1 MSTNGGGHV
10 VCFGE
15 MLLRLS
21 PPAGMPLSRAHT
33 LDLHVGGAEANV
45 AMGLAGMGY
54 STRMVTALPPNG
66 LGERAIAALREAGVD
81 TRAIARSAGRMGTY
95 FFEHPSG
102 PIAGRVTYDREHS
115 SFALAAP
122 EDLQLDAALEG
133 AALLHMSGITPAL
146 GPRGVAMAKAAV
158 DAARRFDVPVCFDGN
173 YRANLW
179 NAWDGDARSIL
190 HDLISHATILIGNHR
205 DISLLLGEELEGT
218 GPERRRIAAVR
229 AFDAYPNFELI
240 ASTARHVESA
250 QAHRLAA
257 RVDLKDSASQTDE
270 IRIIPVVDRIGTG
283 DAFATGILC
292 GWLDGGDPE
301 KMARLGLKLAAM
313 KHGRPG
319 DALAVTRAEV
329 EAFDL
334 AGADVAR

>member
-54 STRMVTALPPNG
+54 STRMVTVLPPNG
-66 LGERAIAALREAGVD
+66 LGDRAIAALREAGVD

-133 AALLHMSGITPAL
+133 AAQP
-146 GPRGVAMAKAAV
+146 PVPMA
-158 DAARRFDVPVCFDGN
+158 
-173 YRANLW
+173 
-179 NAWDGDARSIL
+179 
-190 HDLISHATILIGNHR
+190 
-205 DISLLLGEELEGT
+205 
-218 GPERRRIAAVR
+218 
-229 AFDAYPNFELI
+229 
-240 ASTARHVESA
+240 
-250 QAHRLAA
+250 
-257 RVDLKDSASQTDE
+257 
-270 IRIIPVVDRIGTG
+270 
-283 DAFATGILC
+283 
-292 GWLDGGDPE
+292 
-301 KMARLGLKLAAM
+301 
-313 KHGRPG
+313 
-319 DALAVTRAEV
+319 
-329 EAFDL
+329 
-334 AGADVAR
+334 